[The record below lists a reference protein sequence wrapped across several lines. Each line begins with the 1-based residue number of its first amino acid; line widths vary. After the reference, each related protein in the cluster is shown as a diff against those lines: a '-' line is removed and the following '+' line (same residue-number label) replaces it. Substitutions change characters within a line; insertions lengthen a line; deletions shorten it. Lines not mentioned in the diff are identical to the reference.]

1 MKVVEFA
8 LTAAVTTLLLL
19 ALVTVASSQE
29 LEDYVDK
36 EAISEA
42 IDDYKGKVHTH
53 LMAVHLS
60 SPQCWRLGGNEN
72 ALF

>member
-1 MKVVEFA
+1 MKGVEFA

-42 IDDYKGKVHTH
+42 IDDNKGKVQTH
-53 LMAVHLS
+53 L
-60 SPQCWRLGGNEN
+60 Q
-72 ALF
+72 

>member
-1 MKVVEFA
+1 MKGVEFA

-42 IDDYKGKVHTH
+42 IDDYKGKVQTH
-53 LMAVHLS
+53 IAVIYG
-60 SPQCWRLGGNEN
+60 QGIAQKRARG
-72 ALF
+72 